1 MAERRVL
8 VTGADGFIGSHLAE
22 LLVKQGRLNQT
33 TDHHI
38 QTMRDPIL
46 WEKTDSRTPA
56 DIRRLSKILTR
67 EPVYMETAS
76 HPLILDTLESLL
88 GPNIELLTNK
98 HNHLMVRPPGSAA
111 VPWHT
116 GEEIYGPVLFT
127 ALIYLE
133 ESKVF
138 FMFFIK

>member
-1 MAERRVL
+1 
-8 VTGADGFIGSHLAE
+8 
-22 LLVKQGRLNQT
+22 
-33 TDHHI
+33 
-38 QTMRDPIL
+38 MREPIL

-116 GEEIYGPVLFT
+116 GE
-127 ALIYLE
+127 
-133 ESKVF
+133 
-138 FMFFIK
+138 